1 MKKLI
6 LLITAILLTSMVFGQ
21 VQQTRYEIIDESKKE
36 IKSLFTPEPRS
47 IQFKLVRLTDLENDF
62 SLYGVE
68 TKIQTR
74 TYESA
79 GISLRFANLRGYWK
93 ELPRSVD
100 LFFKKVNE
108 SGYIFLQKKNLDN
121 IEEFINESLA
131 ATGKAQEHYT
141 QYKLTLND
149 QLEVGFYHDPDDLTQ
164 KDLPKHQ
171 QWKFYV
177 TIEDA
182 TYTTNYSKGLE
193 LMRLLSRYREQIEE
207 LENQA
212 A

>member
-100 LFFKKVNE
+100 LFFK
-108 SGYIFLQKKNLDN
+108 NLDN